1 MIWLAWVLGGLSLLI
16 TLGFLLLSIWHLRS
30 LRRAGADRA
39 GRVSLVLALRGDQPG
54 LAALFAA
61 LAAQEF

>member
-1 MIWLAWVLGGLSLLI
+1 MILLAWFLGGVSLLI

-54 LAALFAA
+54 LAADMV
-61 LAAQEF
+61 